1 MKKIYNLVAACVMGL
16 ALTSCNDFLD
26 YTPTAV
32 VDEDK
37 AFADP
42 EGMVTSAYAML
53 GDCWYTYP
61 FNLFPYGDI
70 TSDDCLKGGSGPN
83 DTGYHAFDIWT
94 TLTSTTPGEMD
105 ELWYRLYCA
114 VSRCNRALLSLER
127 NGESTL
133 GAETTRQRE
142 AEVRFLRGHFYY
154 KLLTVFRQIPWIDEK
169 VEDAGT
175 QESVRN
181 DEYTYEQLFGKVIDD
196 FKSAYDVLP
205 VKEPGQDGR
214 ANKIAAAAYLAKCYL
229 NLAWGDGYESG
240 TGVGHINTKYMDSV
254 VVYTDAVMKSDY
266 GYLEDYGD
274 IFLPEYKNSKE
285 SVFAVQCS
293 DYEDDHTTYGRANW
307 SVTLNGAWGM
317 WSCGWDFH
325 KPSQDLVNA
334 FKTKNGLPMFD
345 DYDDSIDYPIN
356 GQPTAQ
362 KWDPR
367 LFHTVGM
374 PSFPYK
380 YEEEYTQTMA
390 NSRDATDYGYY
401 TSLKEVPQRSKGET
415 FNGSWQA
422 FATNDYVIRYTDV
435 MLMRAEALIELNRL
449 SEARDI
455 INAIRRRAA
464 NSVSKHIE
472 YAADQCEIAEY
483 PIEDYFD
490 TKEHARKCLQWER
503 RLEMAME
510 NGRFFD
516 LRRWGIASK
525 TLNAYFNK
533 AKDATYSFF
542 DHNGNVMEGAP
553 VTYDENGNVTGA
565 TEQYYG
571 QYYRDAKFTPEKN
584 EFFPIPY
591 NQLFYI
597 PGLYQQNK
605 GYN

>member
-196 FKSAYDVLP
+196 FKSAYYVLP

-229 NLAWGDGYESG
+229 NLAWGNGYESG
-240 TGVGHINTKYMDSV
+240 TGDGHINTNYMDSV

-516 LRRWGIASK
+516 LRRWSIASK
-525 TLNAYFNK
+525 TLNAYFDK

-565 TEQYYG
+565 TEQHYG

>member
-1 MKKIYNLVAACVMGL
+1 MKKIYNILAACVIGL
-16 ALTSCNDFLD
+16 TLTSCDDFLD
-26 YTPTAV
+26 YNPTAV
-32 VDEDK
+32 IDVDK

-53 GDCWYTYP
+53 GDCWYSYP

-70 TSDDCLKGGSGPN
+70 ASDDCLKGGSGPN
-83 DTGYHAFDIWT
+83 DTGYHAIDIWKT
-94 TLTSTTPGEMD
+94 VTPTTPGEMD

-127 NGESTL
+127 NGESKL
-133 GAETTRQRE
+133 GAETTRQRI
-142 AEVRFLRGHFYY
+142 AEVKFLRGHFYY
-154 KLLTVFRQIPWIDEK
+154 KLLTVFRKIPWIDEK
-169 VEDAGT
+169 VEAAGS
-175 QESVRN
+175 QESVKN
-181 DEYTYEQLFGKVIDD
+181 DAYKYRELFGKVIDD
-196 FKSAYDVLP
+196 FNAAYDVLP
-205 VKEPGQDGR
+205 VKGPGEDGR

-229 NLAWGDGYESG
+229 NLAWGDGYEAN
-240 TGVGHINTKYMDSV
+240 TGVGHITPEYMDSV
-254 VVYTDAVMKSDY
+254 VYYTNDVVNSDY

-285 SVFAVQCS
+285 SIFAVQCS
-293 DYEDDHTTYGRANW
+293 DYEDDHTTFGRANW
-307 SVTLNGAWGM
+307 STVLNGCWQM

-325 KPSQDLVNA
+325 KPSQNLVNA

-345 DYDDSIDYPIN
+345 DYNNSIDYPIN

-380 YEEEYTQTMA
+380 YEAEYTQTMA

-415 FNGSWQA
+415 YNDSWQA
-422 FATNDYVIRYTDV
+422 FAMNEYVLRYTDV
-435 MLMRAEALIELNRL
+435 MLMRAEALIELGRL
-449 SEARDI
+449 SEARTI
-455 INAIRRRAA
+455 INDIRRRAA
-464 NSVSKHIE
+464 NSVAKHID
-472 YAADQCEIAEY
+472 YAANQCEIAEY
-483 PIEDYFD
+483 PESYFAN
-490 TKEHARKCLQWER
+490 KETARKCLRWER

-516 LRRWGIASK
+516 LRRWGIASQ
-525 TLNAYFNK
+525 TLNAYYASEQN
-533 AKDATYSFF
+533 DVYSFF
-542 DHNGNVMEGAP
+542 DHNGNVMAGAP
-553 VTYDENGNVTGA
+553 VTYDSNGNITSD
-565 TEQYYG
+565 TEMHYG
-571 QYYRDAKFTPEKN
+571 QYYRDGLFTAGKN

-591 NQLFYI
+591 NQMFYI
-597 PGLYQQNK
+597 PGLYTQNE

>member
-1 MKKIYNLVAACVMGL
+1 MKKIYNILAACVIGL
-16 ALTSCNDFLD
+16 TLTSCDDFLD
-26 YTPTAV
+26 YNPTAV
-32 VDEDK
+32 IDVDK

-53 GDCWYTYP
+53 GDCWYSYP

-70 TSDDCLKGGSGPN
+70 ASDDCLKGGSGPN
-83 DTGYHAFDIWT
+83 DTGYHAIDIWKT
-94 TLTSTTPGEMD
+94 VTPTTPGEMD

-127 NGESTL
+127 NGESKL
-133 GAETTRQRE
+133 GAETTRQRI
-142 AEVRFLRGHFYY
+142 AEVKFLRGHFYY
-154 KLLTVFRQIPWIDEK
+154 KLLTVFRKIPWIDEK
-169 VEDAGT
+169 VEAAGS
-175 QESVRN
+175 QESVKN
-181 DEYTYEQLFGKVIDD
+181 DAYKYRELFGKVIDD
-196 FKSAYDVLP
+196 FKAAYDVLP
-205 VKEPGQDGR
+205 VKGPGEDGR

-229 NLAWGDGYESG
+229 NLAWGDGYEAN
-240 TGVGHINTKYMDSV
+240 TGVGHITPEYMDSV
-254 VVYTDAVMKSDY
+254 VYYTNDVVNSDY

-285 SVFAVQCS
+285 SIFAVQCS

-307 SVTLNGAWGM
+307 STMLNGCWQM

-325 KPSQDLVNA
+325 KPSQNLVNA

-345 DYDDSIDYPIN
+345 DYNNSIDYPIN

-380 YEEEYTQTMA
+380 YESEYTQTMA

-415 FNGSWQA
+415 YNDSWQA
-422 FATNDYVIRYTDV
+422 FAMNEYVLRYTDV
-435 MLMRAEALIELNRL
+435 MLMRAEALIELGRL
-449 SEARDI
+449 SEARTI
-455 INAIRRRAA
+455 INDIRRRAA
-464 NSVSKHIE
+464 NSVAKHID
-472 YAADQCEIAEY
+472 YAANQCEIAEY
-483 PIEDYFD
+483 PESYFAN
-490 TKEHARKCLQWER
+490 KETARKCLRWER

-516 LRRWGIASK
+516 LRRWGIASQ
-525 TLNAYFNK
+525 TLNAYYASEQN
-533 AKDATYSFF
+533 DVYSFF
-542 DHNGNVMEGAP
+542 DHNGNVMAGAP
-553 VTYDENGNVTGA
+553 VTYDSNGNITSD
-565 TEQYYG
+565 TEMHYG
-571 QYYRDAKFTPEKN
+571 QYYRDGLFTAGKN

-591 NQLFYI
+591 NQMFYI
-597 PGLYQQNK
+597 PGLYTQNEE
-605 GYN
+605 YN